1 MKRIIGISI
10 GIIFI
15 LSIFAAPA
23 VVKAKKADLAE
34 LQALIQQLQQQ
45 IQELEAK
52 IEALLEAK
60 EIKQAEKEVKI
71 TLKLIRQ
78 LRWGMSG
85 EDVKLLQEIL
95 ATDPDIYPEGL
106 VTGYFGPLTHNAV
119 KRLQKVAN
127 FEQVGQ
133 VGPKT
138 LARINEILAEGVGS
152 SGKVP
157 PGLLIA
163 PGIRKKLAG
172 FVPQPLPGQE
182 LPPGIAKKFE
192 PTTEPETPDTTA
204 PVAVTDLSALNAT
217 TSSIDLS
224 WTAPGDDGSTGTAAS
239 YDVRYSISEITSEN
253 WSSATQA
260 TEEPTPSVAGTVES
274 MTISGLSAETTY
286 HFALKTSDEVLN
298 ESNLSNVPS
307 LATSVPSDD
316 TTAPV
321 VSELSAND
329 ITSSSTT
336 IIWVTDEE
344 ADSKLWYSTSTPVD
358 TEGSEPNESDS
369 ELTLNHSLEVSD
381 LVPSTTYYYV
391 VSSTDAVD
399 NVTTSSESTFETLAE

>member
-10 GIIFI
+10 GIIFVFGF
-15 LSIFAAPA
+15 FAAPIL
-23 VVKAKKADLAE
+23 AKTATVNLSE

-45 IQELEAK
+45 IQELKAK
-52 IEALLEAK
+52 IEALLQSK
-60 EIKQAEKEVKI
+60 SEIKEAEKEVKT
-71 TLKLIRQ
+71 TLRLIRQ

-85 EDVKLLQEIL
+85 EDVELLQEIL

-138 LARINEILAEGVGS
+138 LRRLNEILAEGAGS

-172 FVPQPLPGQE
+172 TVPQPLPGQE
-182 LPPGIAKKFE
+182 LPPGIAKKLE
-192 PTTEPETPDTTA
+192 SEPEIPDTTA

-217 TSSIDLS
+217 ASSVDLS

-239 YDVRYSISEITSEN
+239 YDVRYSTSEITSEN

-286 HFALKTSDEVLN
+286 HFALKTSDEVPN

-307 LATSVPSDD
+307 LATSVLSDD

-321 VSELSAND
+321 ISELSAND

-344 ADSKLWYSTSTPVD
+344 ADSKLWHSTSTPVD
-358 TEGSEPNESDS
+358 TEGSTPTASDS
-369 ELTLNHSLEVSD
+369 GLTLNHSLEISD
-381 LVPSTTYYYV
+381 LVPDTTYYYV
-391 VSSTDAVD
+391 VSSADAVD
-399 NVTTSSESTFETLAE
+399 NATTSSEDSFETSAE